1 MGVGRVANN
10 SSPKKYNVSKK
21 SKIKPRT
28 CNDPLAQ
35 AKERKRDMRFD
46 TWNVKNL
53 YRAGSHTA
61 TSRESSRY
69 KLDLVGVQEV
79 RRDKGG
85 TIRAA
90 DCHSF

>member
-1 MGVGRVANN
+1 
-10 SSPKKYNVSKK
+10 
-21 SKIKPRT
+21 
-28 CNDPLAQ
+28 
-35 AKERKRDMRFD
+35 MRFD